1 MINYK
6 EFQLLNFKLFM
17 SRFYKLLEMTQNT
30 TTIRM
35 FLDFYS
41 TFLIRFLV
49 LDEID
54 RNMI

>member
-17 SRFYKLLEMTQNT
+17 SRFNKLLEMTQNT

-35 FLDFYS
+35 FLDFS
-41 TFLIRFLV
+41 GSISSFG
-49 LDEID
+49 
-54 RNMI
+54 